1 MARFFT
7 LPPAAHNQAPTS
19 GQQLETS
26 ALPTRQAAPPP
37 TSAEVL
43 VPQSPPPATSP
54 QPPQASQPQPQPQPL
69 IRVLHVDD
77 QVIMRNGI
85 QFSLLAFPDIEIIA
99 QASSGEEALE
109 LCAQL
114 HPDIVLMDLIMPGM
128 GGVATITALQAQWP
142 EIYVIALTS
151 FQEGSLVE
159 EALQA
164 GAIGYLLKDVAVD
177 DLAKAIRLAQ
187 RGMPVLAAAA
197 AQALVH
203 VVTARPPKLGQDLT
217 ERERQVLRLL
227 AEGLS
232 NQQIAERLVITPATV
247 KFHTHSIRSKLGASS
262 RTEMVVLALQNHLV

>member
-1 MARFFT
+1 MAQFFT

-26 ALPTRQAAPPP
+26 ALPTRQAASPP

-54 QPPQASQPQPQPQPL
+54 QSPQASQPQPQPQPL

-128 GGVATITALQAQWP
+128 GGIATITALQAQWP

-151 FQEGSLVE
+151 FQDGSLVE

>member
-1 MARFFT
+1 MTRLFT
-7 LPPAAHNQAPTS
+7 LPPAARNQTPAS
-19 GQQLETS
+19 GQQLES
-26 ALPTRQAAPPP
+26 SLPPTRQAAAPP
-37 TSAEVL
+37 TSAGMA
-43 VPQSPPPATSP
+43 VPQSPPVAKSP
-54 QPPQASQPQPQPQPL
+54 QLSQASQPQPL

-85 QFSLLAFPDIEIIA
+85 QFSLLAFPDIEVIA
-99 QASSGEEALE
+99 QAGSGEEALD

-128 GGVATITALQAQWP
+128 GGVATIAALQAEWP
-142 EIYVIALTS
+142 EIHVIALTS

-164 GAIGYLLKDVAVD
+164 GAIGYLLKDVAID

-197 AQALVH
+197 AQALVR

>member
-1 MARFFT
+1 MTQFFT
-7 LPPAAHNQAPTS
+7 LPPAAHNQASTS
-19 GQQLETS
+19 GQQLESS
-26 ALPTRQAAPPP
+26 ALPTRQAASPP
-37 TSAEVL
+37 TSAEVQ

-54 QPPQASQPQPQPQPL
+54 RPPQASQPQPQPQPL

-85 QFSLLAFPDIEIIA
+85 QFSLLAFPDIEVIA

-128 GGVATITALQAQWP
+128 GGVSTITALQAQWP
-142 EIYVIALTS
+142 EIRVIALTS

-217 ERERQVLRLL
+217 ERERQVLGLL

>member
-1 MARFFT
+1 MTRYFT
-7 LPPAAHNQAPTS
+7 LPPVARNQASTS
-19 GQQLETS
+19 GQQLESST
-26 ALPTRQAAPPP
+26 LPTRQASPP
-37 TSAEVL
+37 TSAGVA
-43 VPQSPPPATSP
+43 VPQSQPPATSL
-54 QPPQASQPQPQPQPL
+54 QPPRASQPQPQPQPL

-85 QFSLLAFPDIEIIA
+85 QFSLLAFPDIEVIA
-99 QASSGEEALE
+99 QASSGEEALD

-142 EIYVIALTS
+142 EIRVIALTS

-217 ERERQVLRLL
+217 ERERQVLGLL